1 MLCSGMIPRH
11 GPLAPARRGGPA
23 RPCASSM
30 LSATSAI
37 SGFVPALS
45 LKIRPLFSYAYSLFH
60 FPYTTFFY
68 PSSLLSI
75 SSALFPKNAGVCTN
89 SSQNGTTMNPRPSN
103 SAISSLPSP
112 CRGRTL
118 GGSVQVVAGSGFGFA
133 GKRLDRC
140 VHQEGI
146 IKLRLLAGQ
155 FPGHGEEPR
164 RERLVPFHGAAT
176 PVPPD
181 VRQRAQGPVA
191 PPTPPLQPR
200 FPPRRLF
207 AH

>member
-11 GPLAPARRGGPA
+11 GPLAPARCGGPA

-37 SGFVPALS
+37 SVFVPALS

-75 SSALFPKNAGVCTN
+75 SSALFPKNTGVCTN
-89 SSQNGTTMNPRPSN
+89 SSQNVTTLNPRPSN

-118 GGSVQVVAGSGFGFA
+118 GGSAHVISELGLGFA

-146 IKLRLLAGQ
+146 IKFRLLARQ
-155 FPGHGEEPR
+155 FSGHGEKPR
-164 RERLVPFHGAAT
+164 RERLVPFHGERGHVADDARELIQGR
-176 PVPPD
+176 VA
-181 VRQRAQGPVA
+181 RQRHRIKPGS
-191 PPTPPLQPR
+191 THR
-200 FPPRRLF
+200 GICE
-207 AH
+207 